1 MGHFAIALETSLT
14 SVLRYLRF
22 RPILRSLANWAALGL
37 ATVIIALVAH
47 RLDRLAYANHLQKVR
62 SEASASLLDL
72 RERMEVVID
81 SQSLVL
87 RELATFIGEK
97 PDITQLEF
105 SRRAEKIRGVDGA
118 MISIAAARDLVV
130 SLIYP
135 LAGNE
140 GVLGF
145 DYRTSAEQYPI
156 VRNVIETDREA
167 IIGPVNLIQGQQ
179 GIVLRAPVYLSG
191 DAASP
196 ITLDPWGIVSVVLD
210 YQAFMEEVGIPDT
223 AASYDLLIEVAD
235 VSGEYNTVFFGD
247 AALKDENPVT
257 LDFAFPAGLWRLYAS
272 GKGGWLQ
279 QAPAQLRERLIM
291 ALAAAALL
299 TVLVVVLRLAE
310 SRKRAEAL
318 LHNGIEALN
327 DGFVMYDA
335 EDRLILSNEKY
346 RELYNFP
353 RSLLRPGTPFSEIL
367 KGGILREAHK
377 LDPEGQAEIMEHRLR
392 SRRAGK
398 AMDFEQHLLNGHVI
412 KVSDRRL
419 PDGGYVGLRVDIS
432 ELSHAKAAAE
442 AADKAKTDFMGVLSH
457 ELRTPLTVILGVA
470 RLANTPRLLK
480 SSKTLTA
487 ALGADDLSSPQVRV
501 LLDDVFEQIAG
512 LTARMVKSGDHL
524 LHLINEMLDY
534 AKAESGALS
543 VQTEVCA
550 IADIV
555 DPVAEQLITLSQ
567 EKGLT
572 FDVVYAPGT
581 VFADA
586 DRTRQILFNLVGNAI
601 KFTQTGFVRI
611 IVTTSPVTVDFEV
624 QDSGPGIPAAEI
636 DHIFDAFYQIDS
648 TATRRVGGTGL
659 GLAIS
664 RNLAE
669 RQGGT
674 LTVASIAG
682 EGSRFRL
689 TLPISSQ
696 AQ

>member
-1 MGHFAIALETSLT
+1 
-14 SVLRYLRF
+14 
-22 RPILRSLANWAALGL
+22 
-37 ATVIIALVAH
+37 
-47 RLDRLAYANHLQKVR
+47 
-62 SEASASLLDL
+62 
-72 RERMEVVID
+72 MEVVIQ

-97 PDITQLEF
+97 PGITQSEF
-105 SRRAEKIRGVDGA
+105 SRRAERIRGVDGA

-140 GVLGF
+140 SVLGF
-145 DYRTSAEQYPI
+145 NYRTSAEQYPI

-167 IIGPVNLIQGQQ
+167 ITGPVNLIQGQQ
-179 GIVLRAPVYLSG
+179 GIILRAPIYLLG
-191 DAASP
+191 DAASL
-196 ITLDPWGIVSVVLD
+196 TALDPWGIVSVVLD
-210 YQAFMEEVGIPDT
+210 YQAFIKEVGILD
-223 AASYDLLIEVAD
+223 AVASYDLLIEVAGL
-235 VSGEYNTVFFGD
+235 SGEYDTVFFGD
-247 AALKDENPVT
+247 PALKDRNPVT
-257 LDFAFPAGLWRLYAS
+257 LDYAFPSGSWRLYAAS
-272 GKGGWLQ
+272 EGGWPKS
-279 QAPAQLRERLIM
+279 APAQMRERLIL

-299 TVLVVVLRLAE
+299 TVLVIVLRLAE
-310 SRKRAEAL
+310 SGKRAETL

-346 RELYNFP
+346 REIYDFP
-353 RSLLRPGTPFSEIL
+353 RNLLRPGTPFSEIL
-367 KGGILREAHK
+367 KGGIFRVAHMQ
-377 LDPEGQAEIMEHRLR
+377 DPEGQAEMMENRLR
-392 SRRAGK
+392 ARRSGE

-470 RLANTPRLLK
+470 RLANNPRLLK
-480 SSKTLTA
+480 SSKTLMA
-487 ALGADDLSSPQVRV
+487 ALQANDLSPSQVSV

-512 LTARMVKSGDHL
+512 LTSRMVRSGDHL

-543 VQTEVCA
+543 VHSEVCA

-555 DPVAEQLITLSQ
+555 DPVAEQLTTLSQ
-567 EKGLT
+567 EKGLA
-572 FDVVYAPGT
+572 FDVLYAPGT

-611 IVTTSPVTVDFEV
+611 RVTANPDTVEFEV
-624 QDSGPGIPAAEI
+624 HDSGPGIPAAEI
-636 DHIFDAFYQIDS
+636 DHIFKAFYQIDS

-669 RQGGT
+669 LQGGS
-674 LTVASIAG
+674 LTVTSTAG
-682 EGSRFRL
+682 EGSRFKL
-689 TLPISSQ
+689 TLPISSE
-696 AQ
+696 AQYQTSKGA